1 MTRLV
6 NQSKIVE
13 KLQLA
18 KEKLEQAVPDTDGEP
33 LSYSQVK
40 DLGEMITFRYHNDL
54 DFLNNVQHYEQLF
67 LNKYYKENE
76 KRKKRR

>member
-1 MTRLV
+1 MTRLM

-13 KLQLA
+13 KIQLA

-54 DFLNNVQHYEQLF
+54 DFLNDVQHYE
-67 LNKYYKENE
+67 
-76 KRKKRR
+76 